1 MLTYKKMLTIV
12 NFYYFVRRLNEMEN
26 NDFITIPQLA
36 KILGISRVAVYK
48 KVKKGEIEAIRIGR
62 NFAIPKK
69 TIAHIMGKPLTE
81 KDKREIDNAV
91 KKTLEEYGDV
101 LERLGRE

>member
-1 MLTYKKMLTIV
+1 
-12 NFYYFVRRLNEMEN
+12 
-26 NDFITIPQLA
+26 
-36 KILGISRVAVYK
+36 
-48 KVKKGEIEAIRIGR
+48 
-62 NFAIPKK
+62 
-69 TIAHIMGKPLTE
+69 MGKPLTE